1 VKETLNLLRCAAK
14 LQLVPL
20 TRACSRSLEMML
32 APECVAEVWEASH
45 AFQLDRLKTKCLR
58 FIIDNYDLCR
68 PEKEPS
74 IREYMRTHPAFFD
87 LIMCSLAPGPAANS
101 LVTKLK

>member
-1 VKETLNLLRCAAK
+1 MKETLNLVRCAAK

-45 AFQLDRLKTKCLR
+45 AYQLDRLKTRCLR

-74 IREYMRTHPAFFD
+74 IRGYIPCRFHF
-87 LIMCSLAPGPAANS
+87 IMCTLASGPAANS
-101 LVTKLK
+101 RVTKLK